1 MNVVTVRING
11 VEYNLKGEEKEEYLH
26 KVASYVDK
34 KIKNIIDSNN
44 KLSTASAA
52 VLSAINVV
60 DDMFKIQDKYDKA
73 IKECNKAENN
83 DANLKE
89 QIESFKKQIKH
100 LEEYNEELQE
110 RVKDSENSE
119 LVKEKD
125 LELEKAKKELEI
137 MQQTAQKYMEQYNLL
152 KAENK
157 ELNFRL
163 QSSKYKLID
172 LERKL
177 VDNQINLVKE
187 KKQNHPLLKDEKVK

>member
-34 KIKNIIDSNN
+34 KIKNIIDANN

-60 DDMFKIQDKYDKA
+60 DDMFKIQEKYLN
-73 IKECNKAENN
+73 IKNEYDEAEHN
-83 DANLKE
+83 DVYLKE
-89 QIESFKKQIKH
+89 QVESFKKQIKH
-100 LEEYNEELQE
+100 LEEYNEELQQK
-110 RVKDSENSE
+110 VKSCDDSEFI
-119 LVKEKD
+119 KEKD
-125 LELEKAKKELEI
+125 LELEKAKKEMEI

-157 ELNFRL
+157 EINFHL
-163 QSSKYKLID
+163 QSSKYKIID

-187 KKQNHPLLKDEKVK
+187 KKQNHPLLKDESV

>member
-34 KIKNIIDSNN
+34 KVKNIIDSNN

-73 IKECNKAENN
+73 IKECSKAENN

-89 QIESFKKQIKH
+89 QIESFKKQIKR
-100 LEEYNEELQE
+100 LDEYNEELQE

>member
-157 ELNFRL
+157 ELNFGL

>member
-1 MNVVTVRING
+1 MNVVTVKING

-34 KIKNIIDSNN
+34 KVKNIIEGNN

-60 DDMFKIQDKYDKA
+60 DDMFKVQDKYDKA

-83 DANLKE
+83 DAALKE
-89 QIESFKKQIKH
+89 QIESFKKQMKH
-100 LEEYNEELQE
+100 LEEYNAELQE
-110 RVKDSENSE
+110 KVKDSENSE
-119 LVKEKD
+119 LIKEKD

-137 MQQTAQKYMEQYNLL
+137 MQQTTQKYMEQYNLL
-152 KAENK
+152 KTENK

-177 VDNQINLVKE
+177 VDNQISLVKE
-187 KKQNHPLLKDEKVK
+187 KKQNHPLLKDENIK

>member
-34 KIKNIIDSNN
+34 KIKSIIDTNN

-60 DDMFKIQDKYDKA
+60 DDMFKVQDKYEKA
-73 IKECNKAENN
+73 IKEYNKAENN
-83 DANLKE
+83 DVYLKD
-89 QIESFKKQIKH
+89 QIESFKKQIRH

-110 RVKDSENSE
+110 KVKNSESSE

-125 LELEKAKKELEI
+125 LELEKAKKEMEI
-137 MQQTAQKYMEQYNLL
+137 MQQTAQKYMEQCNLL

-157 ELNFRL
+157 EANFRL
-163 QSSKYKLID
+163 QSSKYKIID

-187 KKQNHPLLKDEKVK
+187 KKQNHPLLKDEQVK